1 MASYDFKLGDA
12 SVSISSGN
20 FAFGGAS
27 DASATL
33 DGTVID
39 SQLSGSTIETKHG
52 LLQVS
57 NSTDKVYDFTA
68 LSGGTFTF
76 TDVKDSVSIAAFD
89 GSNITTGITLNVAA
103 ETNAALKKISTG
115 YGADKVTVTGATTD
129 AYTVDLGDGND
140 ILKFDGGL
148 ATVTL
153 GGGKDTI
160 NVSAGSATVTLT
172 DYNYAEGDLVSM
184 SSAKLASVDFA
195 SGNVTIGGTSSS
207 VMAALAENDGVY
219 ELQLNDAHYVRTGAS
234 ADYVAKDVID
244 FASSSDADVLNLT
257 LAGKNTDVN
266 TVVVGATSG
275 TVNIVVG
282 KAAANITVDSGV
294 DFGLGINKK
303 GSTVNVSSILD
314 SNDTLYL
321 MDNAKI
327 SDIKIGDSANGSNL
341 NTLTYGTTTVV
352 SAIAATSVSGSFKYD
367 INGQAGVLAYG
378 DKTDILYTED
388 VTYYTRANAV
398 DASEYG
404 EVILNLNGVMGD
416 AFADSI
422 VEIKN
427 VTSGLVAGRDKANTT
442 IGIATEG
449 GKKTEVYGGV
459 AGNDSIALDN
469 SDDDA
474 TNIIWYSNGDGNDTV
489 SGFNAENDSVYFHDS
504 AAAASILNDVTSIN
518 GSDIVVAMDKKNK
531 LTLTGI
537 GKADKDETNVINFSD
552 IAGTNF
558 KVAVGD
564 GTNVAYTA
572 GVNIYKGA
580 KTLKIDGSDDLVV
593 YTGASND
600 QYGYYDS
607 SIKSIDASE
616 ATGTV
621 YLSGTNANGMSI
633 TGGEGVNHMWG
644 GGDKAQTLNGG
655 DGVNVF
661 WFGTGD
667 GKDTAKNAKAEDGVN
682 FYNIENIDDVA
693 VKASGNAFTVTIG
706 SDVLKVNLDVTAE
719 EALKTFTFANQAGV
733 QYTYDTKTNKFQ
745 QK

>member
-1 MASYDFKLGDA
+1 MASYEFDLGTA
-12 SVSISSGN
+12 SVSVSGGN
-20 FAFGGAS
+20 FAFGGE
-27 DASATL
+27 ASASYTL

-39 SQLSGSTIETKHG
+39 STLAGGVIETKHG
-52 LLQVS
+52 RLQAG
-57 NSTDKVYDFTA
+57 TDGKMYDFTA

-76 TDVKDSVSIAAFD
+76 TDKKDSVSIASFD
-89 GSNITTGITLNVAA
+89 GSDITSGITLNVNSS
-103 ETNAALKKISTG
+103 TNAALKDIKTG
-115 YGADKVTVTGATTD
+115 YGADKVTVTGASD
-129 AYTVDLGDGND
+129 GQYTVDLGDGKD
-140 ILKFDGGL
+140 ILTFNSGL
-148 ATVTL
+148 ATVTM
-153 GGGKDTI
+153 GGGKDTL
-160 NVSAGSATVTLT
+160 NVSAAGATVTLT

-184 SSAKLASVDFA
+184 TGAALASVDFT
-195 SGNVTIGGTSSS
+195 SGEVTIGSASKSS
-207 VMAALAENDGVY
+207 VFASLAENDGVY
-219 ELQLNDAHYVRTGAS
+219 ELQLNETHYVRTGVS

-244 FASSSDADVLNLT
+244 FASNSDADVLNLT

-266 TVVVGATSG
+266 TVNVGATSG

-303 GSTVNVSSILD
+303 GSAVSVSSILD
-314 SNDTLYL
+314 SSDTLYL

-327 SDIKIGDSANGSNL
+327 SDITLGSTGSADPSDL
-341 NTLTYGTTTVV
+341 IYGTTTVK
-352 SAIAATSVSGSFKYD
+352 SAIAAGSVAGGFKYD

-378 DKTDILYTED
+378 NGTDVAYAED
-388 VTYYTRANAV
+388 VTYYARATAV
-398 DASEYG
+398 DAGEYG
-404 EVILNLNGVMGD
+404 EVVLNLNGVMGD

-422 VEIKN
+422 NEIKN
-427 VTSGLVAGRDKANTT
+427 VTSGLVAGRNNADTK

-449 GKKTEVYGGV
+449 GEKTEVYGGV
-459 AGNDSIALDN
+459 AGNDSIALA

-474 TNIIWYSNGDGNDTV
+474 TDIIWYSNGDGNDTV

-504 AAAASILNDVTSIN
+504 AAAASILNDVTSIK
-518 GSDIVVAMDKKNK
+518 GSDLVVAMDKKNK

-537 GKADKDETNVINFSD
+537 GKAATDETNVINFSD

-564 GTNVAYTA
+564 GKNVSYTA

-600 QYGYYDS
+600 QYGYYDK
-607 SIKSIDASE
+607 SIKAIDASE

-621 YLSGTNANGMSI
+621 YLSGTNASGMNI

-644 GGDKAQTLNGG
+644 GGDKAQTLTGG

-682 FYNIENIDDVA
+682 FYNVENIDDVA
-693 VKASGNAFTVTIG
+693 VNASGKAFTVTIG
-706 SDVLKVNLDVTAE
+706 SDVLKVDLDVTAE